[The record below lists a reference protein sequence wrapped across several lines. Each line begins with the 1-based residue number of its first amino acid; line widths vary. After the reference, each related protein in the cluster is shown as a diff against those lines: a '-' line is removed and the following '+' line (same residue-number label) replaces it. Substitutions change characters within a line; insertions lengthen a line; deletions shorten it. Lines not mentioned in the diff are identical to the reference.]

1 MTRVLV
7 VEDDPAAAEL
17 LTIVLQRAGHE
28 VAVVGTGAEAIGAVE
43 RGAQLVLL
51 DLGLPDV
58 DGLQLCR
65 DLRRLRPGLPLLV
78 VSARSS
84 EPDIVLALD
93 AGADDYLVKPFR
105 SRELLARMRAVLR
118 RAEVADARIVGD
130 LVLDSTGFTAS
141 VNGVPLALTRK
152 EFEVL
157 ALLLRH
163 AGRPVSRDDV
173 LRAVWPTPL
182 PGHSKSLDMHL
193 SALRRKL
200 GDASSGVTITT
211 IRGIGFKLNA

>member
-17 LTIVLQRAGHE
+17 LTLVLQRAGHE
-28 VAVVGTGAEAIGAVE
+28 VSVVGTGSEAMGAVE
-43 RGAQLVLL
+43 RGAQVVLL

-58 DGLQLCR
+58 DGLHLCR
-65 DLRRLRPGLPLLV
+65 ELGRARPGLPVIV

-84 EPDIVLALD
+84 EADIVLALD

-105 SRELLARMRAVLR
+105 GQELLARMRSVLR
-118 RAEVADARIVGD
+118 QAVAADVLIVGD
-130 LVLDSTGFTAS
+130 VTLDATRLAVT
-141 VNGVPLALTRK
+141 VNGVPLGLTRK
-152 EFEVL
+152 EFEFL
-157 ALLLRH
+157 SLLMRS
-163 AGRPVSRDDV
+163 AGRVVTREDV
-173 LRAVWPTPL
+173 LRTLWPSPL

-200 GDASSGVTITT
+200 AAAASGISIATV
-211 IRGIGFKLNA
+211 RGAGFVLSA